1 MGRTVDLPTFKVDFY
16 GKCREIYRSS
26 HDPMDCMGCKKKK
39 NTAYKEATFRRPL
52 TWWFGKM
59 KRFSQK
65 VSHVETGLLV
75 VWSYL
80 QGSRFDSLED
90 LFCRKLDERN
100 WSGHILS
107 KNCLAI
113 AQKQC
118 QVLSWCSP
126 ASSWAKWG
134 VKSNL
139 IKSKTVKGL
148 VVFIHVKH
156 LPPLNFLVEGCKDIW
171 KTGIRCH
178 LLFFHIKDFNF
189 QFILVQCLEASTG

>member
-1 MGRTVDLPTFKVDFY
+1 MIPWIVWDV
-16 GKCREIYRSS
+16 
-26 HDPMDCMGCKKKK
+26 KKE

-75 VWSYL
+75 VWSYV

-113 AQKQC
+113 ALVNALRS
-118 QVLSWCSP
+118 VLMFSRIF
-126 ASSWAKWG
+126 
-134 VKSNL
+134 L
-139 IKSKTVKGL
+139 SKMRRSATLSKAR
-148 VVFIHVKH
+148 
-156 LPPLNFLVEGCKDIW
+156 P
-171 KTGIRCH
+171 
-178 LLFFHIKDFNF
+178 
-189 QFILVQCLEASTG
+189 